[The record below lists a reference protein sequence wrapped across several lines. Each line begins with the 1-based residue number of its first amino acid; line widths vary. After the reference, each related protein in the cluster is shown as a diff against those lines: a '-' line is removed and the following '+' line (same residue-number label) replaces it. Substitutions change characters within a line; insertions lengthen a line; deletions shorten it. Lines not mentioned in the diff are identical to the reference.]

1 MKRLANLAVALAA
14 LLTLAP
20 LTAGAD
26 DEIRYTIRPGDT
38 LIALSQK
45 MLINPRQWPWIQK
58 LNGITDPYHLIPGS
72 ALRMPVALLKL
83 ESATARVRSVSGEVS
98 ADGRPLKPADTIAPN
113 AHITTGAQGFVTI
126 ELIDGSRLVLQP
138 ESSLKVEMLSRYR
151 NTDLPETRLRLDAG
165 RVESVV
171 TKSLAPRPKYI
182 INTPTAAIG
191 VRGTSFRVGS
201 EGANGASRAEV
212 TEGTVA
218 VGRDDAK
225 ESAPLHAGFGI
236 VAEPGGAISA
246 PVALLPAPDLS
257 GQPAL
262 YERPVIRFVLPP
274 LAGAQSY
281 RFQVGADADL
291 QVLLAD
297 TTASQPEAKFG
308 GLPDGEYTL
317 RVRGIDAKGL
327 EGRDADFRF
336 RLKARPQP
344 PFATAPVGNVKLRAV
359 SAALAWTTNPDAAR
373 YRVQVTH
380 DEAFARIFADIDGV
394 EGTTI
399 MPASKLPPGDY
410 LWRTRSIR
418 ADGDV
423 GPWGDPQRFRLRAL
437 PAAPEP
443 PKLDDH
449 ELTLAW
455 SGEPGQTFL
464 FQFARDDKF
473 TDLVAERELTE
484 ASITLPRPQPDTYY
498 MRVRATDADGFVG
511 PFTDTQIVEV
521 PYPRPPWWLPL
532 LALVP
537 LAL

>member
-1 MKRLANLAVALAA
+1 MKRLANLAAALAA
-14 LLTLAP
+14 LLAIAP
-20 LTAGAD
+20 LTAGAA

-38 LIALSQK
+38 LIALGQK
-45 MLINPRQWPWIQK
+45 MLIDPRLWPRIQK
-58 LNGITDPYHLIPGS
+58 LNGITDPHHLVPGS

-83 ESATARVRSVSGEVS
+83 EPATATVRSVSGEVS
-98 ADGRPLKPADTIAPN
+98 ADGAVLKPADTIAAN
-113 AHITTGAQGFVTI
+113 ARIVTGTQGFVTI

-151 NTDLPETRLRLDAG
+151 NTDQPETRLHLDAG
-165 RVESVV
+165 RIESAV
-171 TKSLAPRPKYI
+171 TKSAAPRPKYI

-201 EGANGASRAEV
+201 EGASGASRAEV

-218 VGRDDAK
+218 VGRDDINT
-225 ESAPLHAGFGI
+225 SAPLHAGFGI
-236 VAEPGGAISA
+236 VAEAGGAISA

-257 GQPAL
+257 SQPAL
-262 YERPVIRFVLPP
+262 YERPIVRFMLPP

-281 RFQVGADADL
+281 RFQVGADADM
-291 QVLLAD
+291 QALLAD
-297 TTASQPEAKFG
+297 TVVSKPEAKFG

-317 RVRGIDAKGL
+317 RVRGIDARGL

-359 SAALAWTTNPDAAR
+359 STALAWTTNPDAAR
-373 YRVQVTH
+373 YRIQMAN
-380 DEAFARIFADIDGV
+380 DEAFTQIVADIEGV

-399 MPASKLPPGDY
+399 MPARKLSPGDY
-410 LWRTRSIR
+410 LWRARSIR

-423 GPWGDPQRFRLRAL
+423 GPWGDPQRFRMRAL

-521 PYPRPPWWLPL
+521 PYPPPPWWLSLMAL
-532 LALVP
+532 LP